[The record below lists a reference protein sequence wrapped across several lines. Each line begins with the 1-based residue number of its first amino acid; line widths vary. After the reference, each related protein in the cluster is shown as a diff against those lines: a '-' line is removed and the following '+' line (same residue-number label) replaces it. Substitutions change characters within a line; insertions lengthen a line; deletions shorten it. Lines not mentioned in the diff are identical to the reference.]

1 MRIYYQNRKT
11 GEFMVTVPYSTRD
24 LISEPT
30 PESIALGFKGYKTSM
45 VCDVILPN
53 KCLGNG
59 IISFTMSYVFIKNNY
74 KRVKKSIVL
83 EKYPDLHQYRFE
95 DIPKFT
101 QEERLEIL
109 KKQTI

>member
-1 MRIYYQNRKT
+1 MRRFYQNKKT
-11 GEFMVTVPYSTRD
+11 GEFMVTVPHSMREV
-24 LISEPT
+24 LREPT
-30 PESIALGFKGYKTSM
+30 PESISLGFKGYSTIM
-45 VCDVILPN
+45 ICDVILPN

-59 IISFTMSYVFIKNNY
+59 IVSYSMSYSFIKNNY

-109 KKQTI
+109 KKQTL